1 VKKTAKRVPIEAA
14 EHRRRH
20 LRGVPHKVLRDP
32 EVAAFVEGA
41 LASMTFQAIA
51 DACIERFGPGRAP
64 GKSAVHRY
72 WSAFHKGE

>member
-1 VKKTAKRVPIEAA
+1 MKKTAKRVPIEPA
-14 EHRRRH
+14 EHLRRH

-41 LASMTFQAIA
+41 LGSMTFQAIA

-72 WSAFHKGE
+72 WSAFHKEE